1 MVIEKKQRQSLHIRI
16 TTRFFSFSSWS
27 ERLDF
32 SEFWLSEFRM
42 SHITENLRGPHNP
55 TRDAQRW
62 RLHLCSGNKKISGG
76 TPHDI
81 FGWIVAVFYHWNM
94 VNLEDA
100 ILILGVCRIQYD
112 NITVCFASCALNFL
126 HTLEFFPKSNVLNR
140 VTISNKSWVPRGTL
154 FIQWRISNFSFFG
167 RSLFFQKG
175 RANYSPPKT
184 NMSPKKSMFGRCISY
199 WHSPFFGDMLVF
211 RGV

>member
-1 MVIEKKQRQSLHIRI
+1 MYVSKYIECFLFLSHAKIIWHICPCACIDLTYLPCWEKKTHHKFMVIEKKQRQSLHIRI
-16 TTRFFSFSSWS
+16 TTRCFSFSSWS

-62 RLHLCSGNKKISGG
+62 RLHLCSGNKKISEG

-100 ILILGVCRIQYD
+100 ILILGVCRI
-112 NITVCFASCALNFL
+112 
-126 HTLEFFPKSNVLNR
+126 
-140 VTISNKSWVPRGTL
+140 
-154 FIQWRISNFSFFG
+154 
-167 RSLFFQKG
+167 
-175 RANYSPPKT
+175 
-184 NMSPKKSMFGRCISY
+184 
-199 WHSPFFGDMLVF
+199 
-211 RGV
+211 